1 MNRLVES
8 ILDKNLVSANK
19 MFSEAMEEIIERKL
33 YEVKRSI
40 DLCEDAGFKAA
51 SKTSSARVQRPK
63 PEPETIKKAPSGP
76 KEPKVLKFPQ
86 TPASQKALEYQQ
98 KRAEKQKLRSD
109 IASKLSQSGKLAAAH
124 KALQA
129 IRSRQAG
136 LDYTERTTP
145 QSVKPQATQATQATQ
160 ASEPKKGPDI
170 TGAMSAAGREADVQR
185 AADIAKKSTLG
196 YKAKKFASGAR
207 LIGAPIASGA
217 AKGLEIL
224 GRSMDEETIPTRK
237 IIVRRKR

>member
-19 MFSEAMEEIIERKL
+19 MFSEAMDEIIERKL

-51 SKTSSARVQRPK
+51 SKTSSARVQRPR

-98 KRAEKQKLRSD
+98 KRAEKQRLRSD

-145 QSVKPQATQATQATQ
+145 QSVKPQATQA
-160 ASEPKKGPDI
+160 SEPKKGPDI
-170 TGAMSAAGREADVQR
+170 TGAMSAAGREADDQR

-196 YKAKKFASGAR
+196 YKAKKFASDAR